1 MRKRQFVTRH
11 ETKNILQTEQTLD
24 ETLSLSFRLSAL
36 GLTLFGWLILYF
48 FVNRLRVEP
57 NRRIDLGIE
66 LDRKIPY
73 LPLFALA
80 YFSTYIFVLQ
90 PFFILSDARQFHWM
104 LTSFVSISVLSS
116 LIHAAVPSKIERVER
131 VTVGGLSGWG
141 LALFQKTCKPYGN
154 FPSMHVGLSVP
165 VVAANFMTG
174 GPVIGGVML
183 AWAVLIAVSTL
194 FTKQHYILD
203 VLAGIAG
210 GAVISALV
218 YFCR

>member
-1 MRKRQFVTRH
+1 M
-11 ETKNILQTEQTLD
+11 D
-24 ETLSLSFRLSAL
+24 DTLSLSFRLSAL
-36 GLTLFGWLILYF
+36 ALTLLGWLALYF
-48 FVNRLRVEP
+48 FVNRLQVDSS
-57 NRRIDLGIE
+57 RRIDLGIE

-73 LPLFALA
+73 LPIFALA
-80 YFSTYIFVLQ
+80 YFSTYVFVIQ
-90 PFFILSDARQFHWM
+90 PFFILPGAQQFYWM
-104 LTSFVSISVLSS
+104 LASFVSISVISS
-116 LIHAAVPSKIERVER
+116 LIHVTVPSKIERVEQ
-131 VTVGGLSGWG
+131 VTVGGLSGWM

-165 VVAANFMTG
+165 VVAANFMVG

-210 GAVISALV
+210 GVMISVLTFLLV
-218 YFCR
+218 GG

>member
-1 MRKRQFVTRH
+1 M
-11 ETKNILQTEQTLD
+11 D
-24 ETLSLSFRLSAL
+24 EVKTLSLSFRLSTLA
-36 GLTLFGWLILYF
+36 LTLFGWLILYF
-48 FVNRLRVEP
+48 FVNRLQVEP
-57 NRRIDLGIE
+57 NRRIDLGVE

-116 LIHAAVPSKIERVER
+116 LTHATVPSKIERVER
-131 VTVGGLSGWG
+131 VTVGGLSGWMLG
-141 LALFQKTCKPYGN
+141 LFQKTCKPYGN

-165 VVAANFMTG
+165 VVAANFMAG

-203 VLAGIAG
+203 VLVGIAG
-210 GAVISALV
+210 GMVISALIFLLV
-218 YFCR
+218 GG

>member
-1 MRKRQFVTRH
+1 M
-11 ETKNILQTEQTLD
+11 D
-24 ETLSLSFRLSAL
+24 ETLPLSFRLSAL

-73 LPLFALA
+73 VPFFALA
-80 YFSTYIFVLQ
+80 YFSTYVFVLQ
-90 PFFILSDARQFHWM
+90 PFFILSEARQFHWM

-116 LIHAAVPSKIERVER
+116 LIHATVPSKIERVEQ
-131 VTVGGLSGWG
+131 VTAAGLSGWM

-165 VVAANFMTG
+165 VVAANFMAG
-174 GPVIGGVML
+174 GPTIGGVMF

-210 GAVISALV
+210 GVTISALTFLLV
-218 YFCR
+218 GG